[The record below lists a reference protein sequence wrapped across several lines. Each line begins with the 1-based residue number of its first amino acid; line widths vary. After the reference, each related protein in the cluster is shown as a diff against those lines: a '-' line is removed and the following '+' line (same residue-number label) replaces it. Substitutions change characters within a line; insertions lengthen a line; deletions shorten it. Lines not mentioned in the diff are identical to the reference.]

1 LFSEDYPNLEIEP
14 IQTVATLDIGPT
26 LLSRIGRKLLNLKS
40 NATCIVNSK
49 RGHIHFA
56 SGNIQAPLEQFQ
68 SDLEMLLEGA
78 GAKLGAVV
86 ESYKFHT
93 PNTGDITTPYHLKV
107 TLAPGC

>member
-1 LFSEDYPNLEIEP
+1 MVFSDPH
-14 IQTVATLDIGPT
+14 AC
-26 LLSRIGRKLLNLKS
+26 RS
-40 NATCIVNSK
+40 NT
-49 RGHIHFA
+49 
-56 SGNIQAPLEQFQ
+56 LEQFQ